1 MTDEERAYLDA
12 HFELIH
18 IKKGE
23 HLMNRGDEV
32 CYLYYLEAG
41 TIRLSFPDK
50 EKREISAQFIEPK
63 EFVNFS
69 LSHEEQLSHYNV
81 KALEHCKV
89 WRLPK
94 QDLQQL
100 YDLSINFNKLARLHL
115 EKSINH
121 KIKREEDFHKLDA
134 AERYKK
140 LMANERWLFR
150 SIPLKDIASYIA
162 SRHKLSAI
170 SENASKPQQQP
181 NGQFYTTNPF
191 RFFFCGI
198 IPHRLFYS
206 MDIF

>member
-1 MTDEERAYLDA
+1 MVQKIASLIDETLMAMNAHLHVQMTHEEKAYLDA

-32 CYLYYLEAG
+32 GYLYYLEAG

-50 EKREISAQFIEPK
+50 EKREISARFIEPK
-63 EFVNFS
+63 EFINFS
-69 LSHEEQLSHYNV
+69 FSHKEQLSHYNV

-94 QDLQQL
+94 RDLQRL

-121 KIKREEDFHKLDA
+121 KIKREEDFQKLNA
-134 AERYKK
+134 EERYKK
-140 LMANERWLFR
+140 LMANERWMFQ
-150 SIPLKDIASYIA
+150 SIPLKDIASYIGITPQA
-162 SRHKLSAI
+162 LSNI
-170 SENASKPQQQP
+170 RK
-181 NGQFYTTNPF
+181 
-191 RFFFCGI
+191 RI
-198 IPHRLFYS
+198 
-206 MDIF
+206 

>member
-1 MTDEERAYLDA
+1 MVQKIASLIDETLMAMNAHLHVQMTNEEKAYLDA

-50 EKREISAQFIEPK
+50 EKREISARFIEPK

-94 QDLQQL
+94 
-100 YDLSINFNKLARLHL
+100 
-115 EKSINH
+115 
-121 KIKREEDFHKLDA
+121 
-134 AERYKK
+134 
-140 LMANERWLFR
+140 
-150 SIPLKDIASYIA
+150 
-162 SRHKLSAI
+162 
-170 SENASKPQQQP
+170 
-181 NGQFYTTNPF
+181 
-191 RFFFCGI
+191 
-198 IPHRLFYS
+198 
-206 MDIF
+206 